1 MMNDVDYFAV
11 ITDQARA
18 LADAARRSDPEARV
32 PSCPDWNVAK
42 LVKHTGT
49 AHRWS
54 AGVVRTREP
63 LAPKQIDLE
72 LPGDP
77 SGFPDWLERGTGAL
91 VEALRGADPDA
102 ECWTWT
108 DARTVGFW
116 SRRMAHETAVHRW
129 DAQGAGG
136 APEPFDGALAADGI
150 DEHLRNLPSIIG
162 ADAIAGDGQT
172 LHLHCTDRDGEWFLR
187 RTADGLEVTRE
198 HAKGDVAIRG
208 AASDLL
214 LLVVGRTPAAAPEVF
229 GAPADHEAWLALLH
243 F

>member
-1 MMNDVDYFAV
+1 MKDADYFAA
-11 ITDQARA
+11 ITEQARA
-18 LADAARRSDPEARV
+18 LADAARRAESDARV

-72 LPGDP
+72 LPAEP
-77 SGFPDWLERGTGAL
+77 SGLPDWLEQSAAKL
-91 VEALRGADPDA
+91 VATLRDTDPNA

-129 DAQGAGG
+129 DAQGAVGS
-136 APEPFDGALAADGI
+136 PEPFDGELAVDGI
-150 DEHLRNLPSIIG
+150 DEHLQNLQSIIG
-162 ADAIAGDGQT
+162 AEVIAGDGQT

-187 RTADGLEVTRE
+187 RTPDGLEVTRE

-214 LLVVGRTPAAAPEVF
+214 LVVVGRTPAEPPVVF
-229 GAPADHEAWLALLH
+229 GERSDQEAWLPLLR